1 VKVAVGD
8 VSLEVEELGNPSAPP
23 LLLIMGLGSQLI
35 HWPDPFCEM
44 LADAGYR
51 VVRFDNRDI
60 GLSTGLSE
68 HGTPSVPSNALRALL
83 GLPVQAPY
91 TLTEMAHD
99 ALGVLDA
106 LSIERA
112 HVVGISMGG
121 MIAQTLSLLAPER
134 VLTLTSLMSS
144 PRAIFLPK
152 PSALLKLVEP
162 PGQGRE
168 AAIQRSMEVF
178 DTLRGPRFHFD
189 PELHRALAE
198 RVYDRAPGHPGA
210 CPRQLSAILASGS
223 RVRAL
228 RSLRLPT
235 LVVHGSADPLIPF
248 SAGKA
253 TARAIPAARFH
264 AIEGLGHHLPPGVW
278 PEMVGAIVDHLRRP
292 QEVEPQRAAARPVT
306 GEVAPAF

>member
-1 VKVAVGD
+1 
-8 VSLEVEELGNPSAPP
+8 
-23 LLLIMGLGSQLI
+23 MGLGSQLI
-35 HWPDPFCEM
+35 HWPDPFCDM
-44 LADAGYR
+44 LAEEGYR
-51 VVRFDNRDI
+51 VVRFDNRDA
-60 GLSTGLSE
+60 GLSTGMAE
-68 HGTPSVPSNALRALL
+68 HGAPSVPNNALRALL
-83 GLPVQAPY
+83 GLSVDAPY
-91 TLTEMAHD
+91 DLTDMAHD

-121 MIAQTLSLLAPER
+121 MIAQTLALLAPER
-134 VLTLTSLMSS
+134 VRTLTSLMSS
-144 PRAIFLPK
+144 PRAIFLPR

-162 PGQGRE
+162 AGQGRE
-168 AAIQRSMEVF
+168 AGVRRSMEVF
-178 DTLRGPRFHFD
+178 ETLRGPRFHFD
-189 PELHRALAE
+189 PDLHRMLAE
-198 RVYDRAPGHPGA
+198 RVYDRAPAHPGA

-264 AIEGLGHHLPPGVW
+264 GIAGLGHHLPPGVW
-278 PEMVGAIVDHLRRP
+278 PEMVGTILDHLRSP
-292 QEVEPQRAAARPVT
+292 QEVPASVGAQPATA
-306 GEVAPAF
+306 GSEVAPAF